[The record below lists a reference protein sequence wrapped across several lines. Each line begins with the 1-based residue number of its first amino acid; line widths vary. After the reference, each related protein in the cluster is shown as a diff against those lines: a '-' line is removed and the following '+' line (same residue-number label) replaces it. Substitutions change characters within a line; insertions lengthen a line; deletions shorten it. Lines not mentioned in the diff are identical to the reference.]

1 MLTLRQLSYLNALAR
16 HQHFGRAAE
25 ECGVSEPAL
34 SMQIRELERF
44 LGVELVER
52 RPGVAILTGLGV
64 EIARRAESIV
74 SATTDLVDLAHHGSR
89 ILTGTLCLGII
100 PTLAPYI
107 LPNVLPCL
115 GRKHPD
121 LCLELVERRTNALLE
136 ELRRG
141 TLDVVLLALP
151 IDRPEFATIRVFN
164 DRFLLAVPAEDP
176 WPENARV
183 TARDVNQR
191 KLLLLEEGHC
201 LRDQALAFCAEAR
214 SNASTGL
221 SATSLATIIQ
231 MVANGYGVTLV
242 PEVAIDVE
250 VRDER
255 MKLLRFVK
263 PEPNRTI
270 GLAWRQTSPRKADFV
285 ALGQVIVEALNV
297 PVRRR
302 APEMVR
308 LGSQPVQGYAGHP
321 TASSSARKRDCNYR
335 TSRPPPPATG

>member
-1 MLTLRQLSYLNALAR
+1 MLTLRQLGYLNALAR

-44 LGVELVER
+44 LGVDLIER
-52 RPGVAILTGLGV
+52 RPGVAMLTGLGV

-74 SATTDLVDLAHHGSR
+74 NATTDLVDLAHHGSR
-89 ILTGTLCLGII
+89 VLTGTLRLGVI

-107 LPNVLPCL
+107 LPNVLPSL
-115 GRKHPD
+115 GRKYPD
-121 LCLELVERRTNALLE
+121 LCLDLVERRTDALLT
-136 ELRRG
+136 ELTRG

-151 IDRPEFATIRVFN
+151 IDKPELATIRLFT
-164 DRFLLAVPAEDP
+164 DRFLLAVPADDP
-176 WPENARV
+176 WPEKARV
-183 TARDVNQR
+183 SAGEVNQR

-214 SNASTGL
+214 SKAPTGL
-221 SATSLATIIQ
+221 SATSLATILQ

-250 VRDER
+250 IRDER
-255 MKLLRFVK
+255 MKLLRFVE

-285 ALGQVIVEALNV
+285 ALGQVILEALNI
-297 PVRRR
+297 PMRQR
-302 APEMVR
+302 AAEMVR
-308 LGSQPVQGYAGHP
+308 LSSQPARRYVGGP
-321 TASSSARKRDCNYR
+321 TANSSAR
-335 TSRPPPPATG
+335 

>member
-1 MLTLRQLSYLNALAR
+1 MLTLRQLGYLNALAR

-44 LGVELVER
+44 LGVDLIER
-52 RPGVAILTGLGV
+52 RPGVAMLTGLGV

-74 SATTDLVDLAHHGSR
+74 NATTDLVDLAHHGSR
-89 ILTGTLCLGII
+89 VLTGTLRLGVI

-107 LPNVLPCL
+107 LPNVLPFL
-115 GRKHPD
+115 GRKYPD
-121 LCLELVERRTNALLE
+121 LCLDLVESRTDALLT
-136 ELRRG
+136 ELTRG

-151 IDRPEFATIRVFN
+151 IDKPELATIRLFD
-164 DRFLLAVPAEDP
+164 DRFLLAVPADDP
-176 WPENARV
+176 WRENARV
-183 TARDVNQR
+183 TAGDVNQR

-214 SNASTGL
+214 SKAPTGL
-221 SATSLATIIQ
+221 SATSLATILQ

-255 MKLLRFVK
+255 MKLLRFVE
-263 PEPNRTI
+263 PEPGRTI

-285 ALGQVIVEALNV
+285 ALGQVILEALNV
-297 PVRRR
+297 PMRQR
-302 APEMVR
+302 AAEMVR
-308 LGSQPVQGYAGHP
+308 LSSQPARRCVGGP
-321 TASSSARKRDCNYR
+321 TAKSSAR
-335 TSRPPPPATG
+335 

>member
-1 MLTLRQLSYLNALAR
+1 MLTLRQLGYLSALAR

-44 LGVELVER
+44 LEVELIER
-52 RPGVAILTGLGV
+52 RPGVAMLTGLGIEV
-64 EIARRAESIV
+64 ARRAGCIL

-89 ILTGTLCLGII
+89 VLTGTLRLGVI
-100 PTLAPYI
+100 PTLAPYV
-107 LPNVLPCL
+107 LPNVLRAL
-115 GRKHPD
+115 GGKHPD
-121 LCLELVERRTNALLE
+121 LCLDLVERRTNTLLA
-136 ELRRG
+136 ELTRG

-151 IDRPEFATIRVFN
+151 IDKPELTTIRLFD
-164 DRFLLAVPAEDP
+164 DRFLLAVPADDP

-201 LRDQALAFCAEAR
+201 LHDQALAFCDEAR
-214 SNASTGL
+214 SNAPTGL

-231 MVANGYGVTLV
+231 MVANSYGVTLV

-255 MKLLRFVK
+255 IKLLRFVE
-263 PEPNRTI
+263 PEPSRTI

-285 ALGQVIVEALNV
+285 ALGQAILEALNV
-297 PVRRR
+297 PVRQR
-302 APEMVR
+302 AAEMVR
-308 LGSQPVQGYAGHP
+308 LSSQPVRRYAGRP
-321 TASSSARKRDCNYR
+321 TASSSAR
-335 TSRPPPPATG
+335 